1 MQKWKKWRCNTISE
15 INRTINGYHI
25 YIGGTWCEVTKNG
38 DHIYDGSVEEG
49 MTAEDVYRQITKE
62 VVFSY
67 AGKEI
72 WAYDWLHEF
81 SGERQATRENLAAD
95 NNCNVEDIKVSFRY
109 EKI

>member
-49 MTAEDVYRQITKE
+49 MTAEDVYRQKKSFFLMLEKKYGLMTGYMNFQEKDKPH
-62 VVFSY
+62 
-67 AGKEI
+67 GKI
-72 WAYDWLHEF
+72 LQ
-81 SGERQATRENLAAD
+81 R
-95 NNCNVEDIKVSFRY
+95 
-109 EKI
+109 KIIVM